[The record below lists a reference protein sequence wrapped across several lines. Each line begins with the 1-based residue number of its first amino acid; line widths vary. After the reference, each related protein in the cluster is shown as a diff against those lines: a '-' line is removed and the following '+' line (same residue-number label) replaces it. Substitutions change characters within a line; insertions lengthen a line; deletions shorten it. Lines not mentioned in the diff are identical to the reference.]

1 MDATYFNAMA
11 IGLGNVFSWPNI
23 LIPLIGTAIVM
34 VPSFLPG
41 IGGLGIAT
49 FLLILTIS
57 WDPVSVLLLFGA
69 VTGGATFMGSITA
82 ILFNI
87 PGSAPSAAALLDGF
101 PLAQKGFARTAIACA
116 ATASAVGSLFGVIV
130 LILLIPAIRP
140 LLLEF
145 GPAERLLI
153 GIWGLTTIIGIP
165 GHSPF
170 KAAAMCSLGFLAAM
184 VGSDVRTGDA
194 RWIFGV
200 DALYEGFGIIAV
212 LIGFFTISEIL
223 GWDKA
228 ALTHNGTMHSAKGD
242 SVLNGVKAVFRN
254 MGLTI
259 RSSGIGTL
267 VGMMP
272 GVGGTVASFIAYGQ
286 AANSSR
292 GSGDTFGRGDIRGL
306 IAPEAAVDAKDG
318 GSLLPVV
325 AFGLPGSE
333 AGVVLLTVLSIHGLS
348 PGIPMLSTELPLTF
362 TLIAALLLSNITT
375 SIVGVAITP
384 WLAKLKSVRIE
395 RAALPILISSLVA
408 ALMINGLIEDV
419 YVAMAFGLAG
429 YLFKHWK
436 WPIIPFVIAYTLERF
451 IEINLSLTFQLIKI
465 DRLSIFTKPGALMV
479 GGLVAISVIWM
490 LAKKRN
496 AQREESCGQF
506 SWTLPAV
513 IAATAV
519 VMLFYALL
527 QTRGYSLFAIGV
539 LLVAIALF
547 GWAAIRES
555 RSTAATGHTAAVPSK
570 VKLRIL
576 ALTSFSM
583 TIPLFGLPAGM
594 FALVSLWMLAEKPAD
609 IRTRYIALGFGVATA
624 ILTALI
630 LPQMQNVYLPEPW
643 ISF

>member
-1 MDATYFNAMA
+1 MDATYFSAMA

-153 GIWGLTTIIGIP
+153 GIWGFTTIIGIP

-333 AGVVLLTVLSIHGLS
+333 AGVVVHSDVRRGGHVVEPLGRLHVEPEGAHSPDRAAVDPHEVRADAEVRRDLVDGAGADRVLREAG
-348 PGIPMLSTELPLTF
+348 
-362 TLIAALLLSNITT
+362 
-375 SIVGVAITP
+375 
-384 WLAKLKSVRIE
+384 RDE
-395 RAALPILISSLVA
+395 RAA
-408 ALMINGLIEDV
+408 
-419 YVAMAFGLAG
+419 
-429 YLFKHWK
+429 
-436 WPIIPFVIAYTLERF
+436 R
-451 IEINLSLTFQLIKI
+451 Q
-465 DRLSIFTKPGALMV
+465 
-479 GGLVAISVIWM
+479 
-490 LAKKRN
+490 
-496 AQREESCGQF
+496 
-506 SWTLPAV
+506 
-513 IAATAV
+513 
-519 VMLFYALL
+519 
-527 QTRGYSLFAIGV
+527 
-539 LLVAIALF
+539 
-547 GWAAIRES
+547 
-555 RSTAATGHTAAVPSK
+555 GHEAVPA
-570 VKLRIL
+570 RGRERD
-576 ALTSFSM
+576 AH
-583 TIPLFGLPAGM
+583 A
-594 FALVSLWMLAEKPAD
+594 A
-609 IRTRYIALGFGVATA
+609 R
-624 ILTALI
+624 
-630 LPQMQNVYLPEPW
+630 
-643 ISF
+643 